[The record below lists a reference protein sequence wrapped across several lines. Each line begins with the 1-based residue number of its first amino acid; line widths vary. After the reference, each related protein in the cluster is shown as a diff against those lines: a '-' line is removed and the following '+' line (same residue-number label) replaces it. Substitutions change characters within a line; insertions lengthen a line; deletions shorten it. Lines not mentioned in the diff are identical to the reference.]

1 MSKFWNKRTVGPIK
15 ALHPLTGKTIEVDPQ
30 KDAFIG
36 SDLNIALRRLP
47 GLMSWYMALRD
58 RAKTRLR
65 DAKHAEHNMDE
76 DIYGEIRER
85 NPKVTET
92 TVKMA
97 VKKDPRMRKAFRERM
112 DAEDMYQKL
121 SSAVEAI
128 SEKRWSLQGLVKNA
142 ALERG
147 TKDSM

>member
-1 MSKFWNKRTVGPIK
+1 MNKFWLKRSVGPIK
-15 ALHPLTGKTIEVDPQ
+15 AIHPMTGKTIEVDPQ

-36 SDLNIALRRLP
+36 SDLNLALRRLP
-47 GLMSWYMALRD
+47 GLLSWYMALRD

-65 DAKHAEHNMDE
+65 DAKHAEHNAGE
-76 DIYGEIRER
+76 DIYGEIREK
-85 NPKVTET
+85 NPKLTET

-121 SSAVEAI
+121 SSAVESI
-128 SEKRWSLQGLVKNA
+128 SEKRWSLQALVKNKA
-142 ALERG
+142 VEWG
-147 TKDSM
+147 TRDNM

>member
-1 MSKFWNKRTVGPIK
+1 MSKFWDKRTVGPIK
-15 ALHPLTGKTIEVDPQ
+15 AIHPMTGKIIEVDPQ
-30 KDAFIG
+30 KDSFIG
-36 SDLNIALRRLP
+36 SDLDLSLRRLP
-47 GLMSWYMALRD
+47 GLLSWYLALRD

-65 DAKHAEHNMDE
+65 DAKHAEHNAGE
-76 DIYGEIRER
+76 DIYAEVRER

-128 SEKRWSLQGLVKNA
+128 IQKGWSLRGLVDNA
-142 ALERG
+142 VRERN
-147 TKDSM
+147 TKDSL